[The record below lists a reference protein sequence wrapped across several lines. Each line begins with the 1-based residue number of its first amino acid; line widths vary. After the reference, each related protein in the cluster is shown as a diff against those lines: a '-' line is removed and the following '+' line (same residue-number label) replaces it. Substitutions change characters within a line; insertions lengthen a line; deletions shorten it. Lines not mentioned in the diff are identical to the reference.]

1 MPQILLSDNAETTLA
16 SGINNSATALSVA
29 AGGGAKFPTVVGG
42 SGDYFRVTLRNASGV
57 IERVKVTE
65 HSAASD
71 SFTTVV
77 RAQEGTSAVTWNAG
91 DSVSLRASSQVLEDL
106 LVQTNS
112 APNVILTLVSTGNI
126 KLSGYHY
133 SQHIALY
140 DSAGARW
147 RLRRLPI
154 AGVTLAT
161 GALALN
167 EVRFVYAY
175 WTGSVVALELSATGE
190 TPDPLTGLPCKTGDV
205 TRLLVGMVHGNASSQ
220 VDINGEYWGVQ
231 SYWVRLP
238 RTLYTVNSSLQS
250 LIGDSIWRVAPG
262 LTFPTVYLWGDDAV
276 DVDVMIA
283 GQAQS
288 AGVLIS
294 NFGVEIT
301 PVLDIYEE
309 MYVGANEFMVSRS
322 SSRYS
327 VPGLHQY
334 VPLYYSSCVSGVTVN
349 ANRSSIR
356 VRFTA

>member
-16 SGINNSATALSVA
+16 SGINNSATALSVN
-29 AGGGAKFPTVVGG
+29 AGDGA
-42 SGDYFRVTLRNASGV
+42 YFRVTLRNASGV

-91 DSVSLRASSQVLEDL
+91 DTVSLRASSQVLEDL

-112 APNVILTLVSTGNI
+112 APNTYLALVSTGNI
-126 KLSGYHY
+126 KLVGYHY

-140 DSAGARW
+140 DSTGARW
-147 RLRRLPI
+147 RLRRIPL

-167 EVRFVYAY
+167 EIRFVYAY
-175 WTGSVVALELSATGE
+175 WTGSAVALELSATGE
-190 TPDPLTGLPCKTGDV
+190 TPDPLTGLPCKTGDI
-205 TRLLVGMVHGNASSQ
+205 TRLLVGAVFGNASSQ
-220 VDINGEYWGVQ
+220 VDINATHWGVS

-238 RTLYTVNSSLQS
+238 RTLYMVNPSTQS
-250 LIGDSIWRVAPG
+250 LVGDITWRVAPG

-276 DVDVMIA
+276 DVDVMLS

-288 AGVLIS
+288 AGVLIA
-294 NFGVEIT
+294 NFGIDTT
-301 PVLDIYEE
+301 PIDTAYEE
-309 MYVGANEFMVSRS
+309 VYAYPSDIVASRS
-322 SSRYS
+322 SYRYAL
-327 VPGLHQY
+327 PGIHQY
-334 VPLYYSSCVSGVTVN
+334 VPLYLSSCVSGVTVN
-349 ANRSSIR
+349 AGRSSIR